1 MIRTAVTAAAL
12 TVALALPASAQSIDR
27 TALVFRDNG
36 IMEKAVGFCYDTIAR
51 RTAPDRAAKRA
62 GFSRSTDRMLKSRF
76 DSRRKRD
83 KSFGHYRAHWVNRG
97 MPDDQQARMVPVD
110 PSIDVNTNSIK
121 CEITIMGINPRDEAK
136 LLPTALA
143 YLKAFDKTLVLARP
157 FSKIDKSQFSTART
171 YWHGGLYFQSDKIS
185 GGVSY
190 TGTAKSKPTGTFEI
204 ELVSRTRLNQ
214 KYGG

>member
-1 MIRTAVTAAAL
+1 MRLPLLVAL
-12 TVALALPASAQSIDR
+12 TLVSATPVAAQNIDR
-27 TALVFRDNG
+27 TSLVFKDNG
-36 IMEKAVGFCYDTIAR
+36 IMEKAVGFCFDTIAR

-62 GFSRSTDRMLKSRF
+62 GFKRSVDRTLKSRF
-76 DSRRKRD
+76 DFRRKENPA
-83 KSFGHYRAHWVNRG
+83 FGHYRAHWVNRN

-110 PSIDVNTNSIK
+110 PSIDVNTNGLK

-143 YLKAFDKTLVLARP
+143 YFKAFDKSLVLERP
-157 FSKIDKSQFSTART
+157 FGKIDKSRASAAKT
-171 YWHGGLYFQSDKIS
+171 YWHGGLYFKNPEYG

-190 TGTAKSKPTGTFEI
+190 TGTASSKPTGTFEI
-204 ELVSRTRLNQ
+204 EMTSTTRLRK